1 MRKLILYTGISLS
14 LAFFTACDQNESQK
28 DLAENKSEI
37 PVEKPEPPAEELI
50 PEGYEL
56 YKSPK
61 MNGQWNLSFLHPER
75 ASVEAAGNGLT
86 IKYSGEDN
94 SFYGGLTDGF
104 IMNMTWMDTEEA
116 TRHLN
121 TKNAEEMGNYTV
133 YRYKAPNSIGSAQ
146 VDHILVPIEEST
158 KGEASYVDFA
168 TSVRG
173 KSQAEYNAMI
183 VAILESMQWESVATE
198 Q

>member
-14 LAFFTACDQNESQK
+14 LAFFTACDEKESKK
-28 DLAENKSEI
+28 DLAENKTETKI
-37 PVEKPEPPAEELI
+37 EKPEPPVEEII
-50 PEGYEL
+50 PEGYEV

-61 MNGQWNLSFLHPER
+61 MNEQWNLSFMHPDR

-104 IMNMTWMDTEEA
+104 IMNMTWM
-116 TRHLN
+116 
-121 TKNAEEMGNYTV
+121 NAEEANTHIIAKNSEEMGDYTV

-146 VDHILVPIEEST
+146 VDHILVPIKESPDT
-158 KGEASYVDFA
+158 ETAYVDFA

-173 KSQAEYNAMI
+173 KSKAAYNDMI
-183 VAILESMQWESVATE
+183 TDILESMRWEPVATE